1 MNLIFPRIA
10 FIFLCVIIL
19 IAFNS
24 SAIFSDTTVKI
35 ISQSAESEF
44 PSGIKFNIEAE
55 SDTKIEEIAL
65 QMKFGQQKS
74 GVYEYFKFETSDSVS
89 TELFWNTNTAS
100 KYVPPGTIVF
110 YSFEIMTS
118 DGNKTNSDQYQ
129 MIFYDSRFDW
139 DEISEGMISVAYH
152 GPVANRAKE
161 ILETIIETT
170 KFMSPIVG
178 DLEEEPIRV
187 TIYNNVREMLPAL
200 PPGSETIRRELITE
214 GQAFVDFG
222 TLMILAAGDSSL
234 GTAAHEV
241 THILVHRAGD
251 SVFRNIPSWLDE
263 GLAEYGNKYPAFSYD
278 TALDYA
284 IHMDKLLPITSMP
297 TMPGTPE
304 DIIIYYGQ
312 SKSLIEYLINV
323 YGTQNM
329 KALLSTM
336 KSGTNVDDAFQIV
349 YGKTKEEVENEWRDY
364 IGASLYDWKEG
375 EVALPTPVPRPDIK
389 VFSLTPQPG
398 SNVVQSIESDSITNI
413 RSTGEESGNIVDSR
427 SCASHND
434 SSSNDI
440 SAFFLI
446 AFVNVLKFRKSFILR
461 KINYCDKRFGEIDE
475 PL

>member
-65 QMKFGQQKS
+65 RMLFGQQKS
-74 GVYEYFKFETSDSVS
+74 GVYDYFKFETSDSVS
-89 TELFWNTNTAS
+89 TELFWNTNTGS
-100 KYVPPGTIVF
+100 KYVPPGTIFF

-118 DGNKTNSDQYQ
+118 DGYKTNSDQYQ

-222 TLMILAAGDSSL
+222 TLMILAAGD
-234 GTAAHEV
+234 
-241 THILVHRAGD
+241 
-251 SVFRNIPSWLDE
+251 
-263 GLAEYGNKYPAFSYD
+263 
-278 TALDYA
+278 
-284 IHMDKLLPITSMP
+284 
-297 TMPGTPE
+297 
-304 DIIIYYGQ
+304 
-312 SKSLIEYLINV
+312 
-323 YGTQNM
+323 
-329 KALLSTM
+329 
-336 KSGTNVDDAFQIV
+336 
-349 YGKTKEEVENEWRDY
+349 
-364 IGASLYDWKEG
+364 
-375 EVALPTPVPRPDIK
+375 
-389 VFSLTPQPG
+389 
-398 SNVVQSIESDSITNI
+398 
-413 RSTGEESGNIVDSR
+413 
-427 SCASHND
+427 
-434 SSSNDI
+434 
-440 SAFFLI
+440 
-446 AFVNVLKFRKSFILR
+446 
-461 KINYCDKRFGEIDE
+461 
-475 PL
+475 